1 VTDDGAALIGRALT
15 DCVRPAP
22 SNSMQEV
29 VDRGLLPRLVDAGR
43 YHRVLNMVHLAV
55 KDLRDADV
63 ELKAALDRY
72 YLHQIGHHL
81 RALADLGSLSRA
93 FSEHAVPWLLV
104 KGPVLS
110 ECVYERSDLRVYNDL
125 DVVIDREAF
134 PEAIDVLEAAG
145 FTLLDRNWDLI
156 RRERRAQ
163 LHVSLALGTVGD
175 VHHHL
180 LNRATV
186 RGSLSLPMDE
196 LFERARTVDVGNVQ
210 VRTLDPTDTLL
221 HLCIHAGLAGGDRL
235 LWMKDVQQAL
245 RSRSLP
251 WDEIIGRARRW
262 RAGPLVAVVLR
273 RTRSEIGAAVPESAI
288 DSLFRSK
295 SRSTMSAGI
304 DRAWPASRSSGR
316 VTPSIVWAQVI
327 RDTWTTTID
336 AFVRRASRRL
346 RKTAHRG
353 EEEDWQHPVGD
364 GGRGAHDEAE
374 ERSRYLHEV
383 TDPPRSAGRL
393 TDRED
398 PSRSGPQ

>member
-1 VTDDGAALIGRALT
+1 MTDDGDALIGRALT
-15 DCVRPAP
+15 DCVRQMP
-22 SNSMQEV
+22 SNAMQEV
-29 VDRGLLPRLVDAGR
+29 VDRGLLPRLVEAGR

-55 KDLRDADV
+55 RDLPAADA
-63 ELKAALDRY
+63 ELKAALNRY

-81 RALADLGSLSRA
+81 RALADLGSLSDV

-110 ECVYERSDLRVYNDL
+110 ECVYERPDLRVYNDL

-186 RGSLSLPMDE
+186 RGSLSLPMEE
-196 LFERARTVDVGNVQ
+196 LFERARTVDLGNVQ
-210 VRTLDPTDTLL
+210 VRTLEPVDTLL

-235 LWMKDVQQAL
+235 LWMKDVEQAL

-251 WDEIIGRARRW
+251 WDQIIGRAHRW
-262 RAGPLVAVVLR
+262 RAGPLVALVLR
-273 RTRSEIGAAVPESAI
+273 RARSEIGAQVPDNVVE
-288 DSLFRSK
+288 SLFRSR
-295 SRSTMSAGI
+295 SRSALSAGI
-304 DRAWPASRSSGR
+304 DRAWPASRSRGR
-316 VTPSIVWAQVI
+316 VTPSIVWAQVV
-327 RDTWTTTID
+327 RDRWTTTID
-336 AFVRRASRRL
+336 AFVRRAIRRL
-346 RKTAHRG
+346 RKTTHRG

-364 GGRGAHDEAE
+364 GHGPDDEAE

-383 TDPPRSAGRL
+383 TDPRRSAGGP
-393 TDRED
+393 TDKED
-398 PSRSGPQ
+398 PSPPGPQ

>member
-1 VTDDGAALIGRALT
+1 MTDQGDVLIGRALI
-15 DCVRPAP
+15 DCVQQVP
-22 SNSMQEV
+22 SHAMQQV
-29 VDRGLLPRLVDAGR
+29 VDRGLLPRLVEAGR

-55 KDLRDADV
+55 KDLPDADT
-63 ELKAALDRY
+63 ELKAALNRY

-81 RALADLGSLSRA
+81 RALADLRSLSDA
-93 FSEHAVPWLLV
+93 FSEHTVPWLLV

-186 RGSLSLPMDE
+186 RGSLSLPMGE
-196 LFERARTVDVGNVQ
+196 LFQRARTVDVGNMQ
-210 VRTLDPTDTLL
+210 VRTLDPVDTLL

-235 LWMKDVQQAL
+235 LWMKDVEQAL
-245 RSRSLP
+245 RTRSLP
-251 WDEIIGRARRW
+251 WSEIVERARRW

-273 RTRSEIGAAVPESAI
+273 RARAQTDAAVPETAI
-288 DSLFRSK
+288 ESLFRS
-295 SRSTMSAGI
+295 RSLGAVSAGI
-304 DRAWPASRSSGR
+304 DRAWPAARSKGR
-316 VTPSIVWAQVI
+316 VTPAAVWAQVI
-327 RDTWTTTID
+327 RDSWMKTAD
-336 AFVRRASRRL
+336 AFVRRAVRRL
-346 RKTAHRG
+346 RKTTHRG
-353 EEEDWQHPVGD
+353 EEDWQHPVGD
-364 GGRGAHDEAE
+364 RHHADHDETE
-374 ERSRYLHEV
+374 ERSRYLHEMS
-383 TDPPRSAGRL
+383 DPP
-393 TDRED
+393 DRHT
-398 PSRSGPQ
+398 G